1 MLSGLKHT
9 PSLII
14 APVSPSSSPLL
25 PSANTSQGEQFQVL
39 QNTWRCRGR
48 GGWIKSKRHATKSVH
63 ATSSG
68 HKRASESS
76 GGQRLRVFLAQGG
89 HIFFFTRV
97 CCSSSHTYCN
107 VWSGVP
113 TFLCQ
118 APVSFCEDTFLLC
131 VQLKLYICVTL
142 CIDLCALSVCS
153 ALTKKTASGVHK
165 EPLANTCRHTHKHIH
180 PHFSHNVTSQTLW

>member
-76 GGQRLRVFLAQGG
+76 GGQRLRVFLAQGDTS
-89 HIFFFTRV
+89 FFLQGSAALPLTPTVMCDLEFPPSFAKPQSLFVRTH
-97 CCSSSHTYCN
+97 SYC
-107 VWSGVP
+107 VYS
-113 TFLCQ
+113 
-118 APVSFCEDTFLLC
+118 
-131 VQLKLYICVTL
+131 
-142 CIDLCALSVCS
+142 
-153 ALTKKTASGVHK
+153 
-165 EPLANTCRHTHKHIH
+165 
-180 PHFSHNVTSQTLW
+180 